1 MSKMKDMDSDN
12 SGVNN
17 KVNQGGSSS
26 SDIKIYIQPVFFK
39 DRDYAANEADNDLT
53 NFTVYKAMGKIIGDQ
68 AVEGVQRVKSVWR
81 LYSKTKEDRIQL
93 LTREYIVLKGK
104 RIKLYDNNPFD
115 NQPWVKQI
123 REKVTIKDL
132 PASVTNSE
140 ISNYLLDAGIIIPES
155 GVRYG
160 LIRDDTTND
169 LTTVKN
175 GDRYAYVNGPITPI
189 MKRNITISGN
199 RCRLFHDGQFKKHCK
214 VCCMPSHI
222 TGDVSCP
229 ARNVGPPIVAFRS
242 QHSVFSNFFKCD
254 INVFDQKFISTEHA
268 YQWKAATEAGMN
280 DLAEKIKKADHA
292 GIAKSLSKSIPQA
305 NRIEWEKK
313 NTDVMEEI
321 IFAKAEQVPEF
332 RQALLET
339 DGDILAE
346 ATADT
351 FWASGMPPDLTEITN
366 PEYWPGMNMLGHIIM
381 KVCKVITDGEKSH
394 YDEQD
399 HSNYLDNSTLVTATD
414 ERALT
419 EVVVH
424 STPNT
429 TGHISRKDIGS
440 SRY

>member
-1 MSKMKDMDSDN
+1 
-12 SGVNN
+12 
-17 KVNQGGSSS
+17 
-26 SDIKIYIQPVFFK
+26 
-39 DRDYAANEADNDLT
+39 
-53 NFTVYKAMGKIIGDQ
+53 
-68 AVEGVQRVKSVWR
+68 
-81 LYSKTKEDRIQL
+81 
-93 LTREYIVLKGK
+93 
-104 RIKLYDNNPFD
+104 
-115 NQPWVKQI
+115 
-123 REKVTIKDL
+123 
-132 PASVTNSE
+132 
-140 ISNYLLDAGIIIPES
+140 
-155 GVRYG
+155 
-160 LIRDDTTND
+160 
-169 LTTVKN
+169 
-175 GDRYAYVNGPITPI
+175 

-199 RCRLFHDGQFKKHCK
+199 RCRLFHDGPFKKHCK

-242 QHSVFSNFFKCD
+242 QNSVFSNFFKCD

-280 DLAEKIKKADHA
+280 ELAEKIKKADHA

-321 IFAKAEQVPEF
+321 IFAKAEQVQEF

-381 KVCKVITDGEKSH
+381 KVCKAITDGEKSH

-440 SRY
+440 STKSDTSGSPRSHSTPRRTNNPRVVPVTSARNLTFTPIPGRKNSIGSIQDWIKGNQESPKRKPSCSPENSKDTKQLKS